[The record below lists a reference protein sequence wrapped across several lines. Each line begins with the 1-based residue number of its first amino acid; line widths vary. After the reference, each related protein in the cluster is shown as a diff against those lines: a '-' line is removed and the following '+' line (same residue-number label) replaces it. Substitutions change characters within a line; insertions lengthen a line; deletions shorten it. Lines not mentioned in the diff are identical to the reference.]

1 VWYGPYL
8 STLIRAIVEP
18 LVQRGQVK
26 AKPFSLIAAL
36 VLFVTVFAADP
47 AHSQQQRG
55 VSSSSQINS
64 MPAARSSFS
73 GQAAG
78 QIARPSVSGTYDPSY
93 TGERTKSQI
102 GSVDNRIKSTAAEI
116 DRSRRGEDVQKQRV
130 IQQSKKDE
138 AIRRNQ
144 QETINKRRE
153 MQRSIECLSS
163 SGC

>member
-116 DRSRRGEDVQKQRV
+116 ERSRRSQDAQKERV
-130 IQQSKKDE
+130 QQSKKDV
-138 AIRRNQ
+138 AD
-144 QETINKRRE
+144 KRRD
-153 MQRSIECLSS
+153 MQRAIDCLSL